1 MTMAGVSN
9 RIELY
14 WMPGCSACLR
24 AKEFLEASGLSYHAV
39 NVDEETEV
47 LERFRRED
55 IQIPAVC
62 VGDKCVNA
70 VHLGTIAEFLGID
83 YTAPEMLS
91 PATLAERYRLINQ
104 ALRRYAGQMTADTYT
119 LTLPNRSRLALEL
132 AAHAATLMRYFV
144 AKYYDDSAAV
154 DFISVQPACASADDV
169 IQAAAET
176 LEMFDRWWERDGFDD
191 PFDGILST
199 YWGHRTMHEALERE
213 VWHTAQHTRQIIYV
227 LETAGITP
235 ERPLGAAELAGLPL
249 PERVHE

>member
-1 MTMAGVSN
+1 MTTAGVSN

-119 LTLPNRSRLALEL
+119 LP
-132 AAHAATLMRYFV
+132 
-144 AKYYDDSAAV
+144 
-154 DFISVQPACASADDV
+154 
-169 IQAAAET
+169 
-176 LEMFDRWWERDGFDD
+176 
-191 PFDGILST
+191 
-199 YWGHRTMHEALERE
+199 
-213 VWHTAQHTRQIIYV
+213 
-227 LETAGITP
+227 
-235 ERPLGAAELAGLPL
+235 
-249 PERVHE
+249 

>member
-1 MTMAGVSN
+1 MTTVGV
-9 RIELY
+9 RDHIELY

-24 AKEFLEASGLSYHAV
+24 AKEFLEASGLSYRAV
-39 NVDEETEV
+39 NVDENTEI
-47 LERFRRED
+47 LERLRQED

-83 YTAPEMLS
+83 YTAPEMLT
-91 PATLAERYRLINQ
+91 PATLAERYRLINR
-104 ALRRYAGQMTADTYT
+104 ALQRYVDQMTPETYV
-119 LTLPNRSRLALEL
+119 LTLPNRSRSALEL

-144 AKYYDDSAAV
+144 TKYYDDSAAV
-154 DFISVQPACASADDV
+154 DFESVMPAYADADDV
-169 IQAAAET
+169 IRAARQT
-176 LEMFDRWWERDGFDD
+176 LEMFDRWWERDGYDD
-191 PFDGILST
+191 PLDGILST

-227 LETAGITP
+227 LETAGITAD
-235 ERPLGAAELAGLPL
+235 RPFTAAELAGLPL